1 MMSEYLNSHLGL
13 IRLITYFS
21 TVIIMFFVPQ
31 LTAYAILK
39 LLIISSFLLLLY
51 YFYKNLRFSNI
62 NYRIPDM
69 ICIFCL
75 LSQLEQTIWR
85 LVS

>member
-1 MMSEYLNSHLGL
+1 MTYL
-13 IRLITYFS
+13 S
-21 TVIIMFFVPQ
+21 TVIIVLFVPQ

-39 LLIISSFLLLLY
+39 LLIISSLLLLLF
-51 YFYKNLRFSNI
+51 YFYKSLGFFNI

-75 LSQLEQTIWR
+75 VSQFGDIVWHFI
-85 LVS
+85 SWS